1 MQKYLFILSMIYL
14 VLCISCGDQNLDE
27 ISIAMGEEYMDNS
40 SGIVITDTLSLTLS
54 TVILDSVSTSS
65 TNNALV
71 GTYDNEYLGKV
82 SSEAI
87 VRFSYP
93 DGDDFDEDED
103 VFDSI
108 VMCLKHND
116 YYIGDTTELIYIS
129 IHELSSDLEDIT
141 DDSDAQSTFYNTT
154 NVSTSR
160 LLGEYTYYP
169 EPEDGDTIFIRLDDD
184 FGQEIFDL
192 FVTEDDTIET
202 TEDFQDYF
210 KGIVIKGD
218 DSFNQNIIG
227 YNASDTTM
235 CMKMYYH
242 RVEDKKTK
250 LTSSF
255 NADESVYQ
263 FNSIDSD
270 RSSSTLSELTET
282 EEALSSSLTEDLCF
296 IQGGS
301 GLVIRVDFPGL
312 TNYYDMFVLNTIIKA
327 ELILTPVEG
336 IEDDINELPSYLS
349 VYETNIHNEKGSI
362 LYSDDGDILYMYL
375 YDESTDD
382 EHEYYYSIDIT
393 DQVIDELLNDYWDPD
408 YALMIDLP
416 SSYAKGTTTSLYFGG
431 HNNIDY
437 VAKLKIYTYYY

>member
-1 MQKYLFILSMIYL
+1 
-14 VLCISCGDQNLDE
+14 
-27 ISIAMGEEYMDNS
+27 MGEEYMDNS

-336 IEDDINELPSYLS
+336 IEDDINELPTYLS

-362 LYSDDGDILYMYL
+362 LYSDDGDILYMYRD
-375 YDESTDD
+375 DESTDD
-382 EHEYYYSIDIT
+382 EHKYYYSIDIT

>member
-1 MQKYLFILSMIYL
+1 
-14 VLCISCGDQNLDE
+14 
-27 ISIAMGEEYMDNS
+27 MGEEYMDNS

-93 DGDDFDEDED
+93 DGDIDFDEDED

-336 IEDDINELPSYLS
+336 IEDDINELPTYLS

-362 LYSDDGDILYMYL
+362 LYSDDGDILYMYRD
-375 YDESTDD
+375 DESTDD
-382 EHEYYYSIDIT
+382 EHKYYYSIDIT

>member
-1 MQKYLFILSMIYL
+1 
-14 VLCISCGDQNLDE
+14 
-27 ISIAMGEEYMDNS
+27 MGEEYMDNS

-129 IHELSSDLEDIT
+129 INELSSDLEDIT

-336 IEDDINELPSYLS
+336 IEDDINELPTYLS

-362 LYSDDGDILYMYL
+362 LYSDDGDILYMYRD
-375 YDESTDD
+375 DESTDD
-382 EHEYYYSIDIT
+382 EHKYYYSIDIT